1 MFSMLPFLI
10 ASPTTGIIS
19 LWSAFS
25 LGVLHGFEPGH
36 GKGIVSAYV
45 AGKKPNVLELLGL
58 CGILTLSHSIGAF
71 SLVLLGLAF
80 GGSLNQLD
88 PAFIQSV
95 HILAASFVVVLGIH
109 LLWQQ
114 KSLIKALISPTSTTE
129 KETDAE
135 SITLEADHQHADNA
149 CCMPTPAMP
158 STRDRASIY
167 KEIWLLGLSS
177 GIKPCPMSLILVA
190 SSLQIGQW
198 YGWTQ
203 GIFTI
208 LSFSSGMGIFL
219 CSVGLTVLFVTRKIE
234 GKAQTVKQ
242 HPWYAL
248 IKQYLPLVSAL
259 VILLSGLFFVWLAMS
274 TPPETTLKP

>member
-1 MFSMLPFLI
+1 MFPLLPFLI

-95 HILAASFVVVLGIH
+95 HILAGSFVVVLGIH
-109 LLWQQ
+109 LQ
-114 KSLIKALISPTSTTE
+114 KIAVRWNI
-129 KETDAE
+129 
-135 SITLEADHQHADNA
+135 
-149 CCMPTPAMP
+149 PTPIHQK
-158 STRDRASIY
+158 T
-167 KEIWLLGLSS
+167 
-177 GIKPCPMSLILVA
+177 KPVVYP
-190 SSLQIGQW
+190 
-198 YGWTQ
+198 
-203 GIFTI
+203 
-208 LSFSSGMGIFL
+208 
-219 CSVGLTVLFVTRKIE
+219 
-234 GKAQTVKQ
+234 
-242 HPWYAL
+242 P
-248 IKQYLPLVSAL
+248 LPC
-259 VILLSGLFFVWLAMS
+259 LA
-274 TPPETTLKP
+274 PETERLSTKKFGY